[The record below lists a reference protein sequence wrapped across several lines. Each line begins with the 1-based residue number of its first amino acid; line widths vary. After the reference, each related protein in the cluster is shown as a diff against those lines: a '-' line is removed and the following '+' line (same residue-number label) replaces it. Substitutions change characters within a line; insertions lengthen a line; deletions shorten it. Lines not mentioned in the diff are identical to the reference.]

1 MTVAVPPTA
10 TRPGEPP
17 SLDRSTVGGDD
28 ADRLVRSLA
37 ERAFAMVMCPKCQGT
52 FPAGTEVCPRDG
64 EALVAALGA
73 APPASSSAERPE
85 GEPATRSSRDVRPLS
100 TTEVAPL
107 APAPESDAATAGSA
121 ATTAPARPG
130 AQARRAAA
138 LSPTLRQD
146 DLAGPELTGDSR
158 TRVAARSAATTRPDA
173 MVGLTLLGRYEVTR
187 KIGEGGMG
195 AVYEA
200 RHVLIGKRVAIKV
213 LLDKYAQKENVIR
226 RLQQEARLA
235 SSIGHPNIVDITD
248 FGKTEDGRTFVVME
262 YLDGE
267 SLAQL
272 IAREGPIPPERAL
285 AVTRQVADALAAAHG
300 KGIIHRDVK
309 PENVFLCKRDERD
322 YVKVV
327 DFGISK
333 SLKPGEQ
340 EPESPRL
347 TQTGMVLG
355 TPLYMSPEQAR
366 GEDQL
371 DHRIDVY
378 ALGMILYEMIT
389 GEVPFRGTN
398 YLGII
403 SQVLTQDVVPP
414 RLLRPDLAISE
425 ACERV
430 ILKAMAKDR
439 EERYQSMGELATDL
453 DRLITGDQNVS
464 ASVPTSG
471 VAQSGDA
478 TTASLPVRR
487 TTTQIRPRRLPSW
500 LGGLLLGGV
509 GIALFV
515 AVLRWTRTREEL
527 PAMGHDAGMGVLA
540 LPATQPA
547 SASAPARPTSVR
559 VRIASDPPGARV
571 EVGGR
576 ERGVAPVEVN
586 LPFGTRPLAVRAQ
599 LEGYEE
605 ASETVI
611 PNRDALIRLALR
623 ERRKPARPGAR
634 RPPTS
639 EPAKAPTGSLH
650 ETLPSPYKRP

>member
-1 MTVAVPPTA
+1 
-10 TRPGEPP
+10 
-17 SLDRSTVGGDD
+17 
-28 ADRLVRSLA
+28 
-37 ERAFAMVMCPKCQGT
+37 MVICPQCQGT
-52 FPAGTEVCPRDG
+52 FAAGTEVCPHDG
-64 EALVAALGA
+64 ARLTAAGADA
-73 APPASSSAERPE
+73 APRPTPPPARPSGASSRP
-85 GEPATRSSRDVRPLS
+85 VQPLS
-100 TTEVAPL
+100 TTEVAPQPP
-107 APAPESDAATAGSA
+107 PADAAA
-121 ATTAPARPG
+121 ADATPIERHRGRAPREV
-130 AQARRAAA
+130 A

-146 DLAGPELTGDSR
+146 DLADPQLTGDSR
-158 TRVAARSAATTRPDA
+158 ARVAARGATAARPDP
-173 MVGLTLLGRYEVTR
+173 MVGMTLVDRYQVTR
-187 KIGEGGMG
+187 KLGEGGMG

-200 RHVLIGKRVAIKV
+200 RHTLIGKRVAIKV
-213 LLDKYAQKENVIR
+213 LLDKYAQKETVIR

-235 SSIGHPNIVDITD
+235 SAIGHPNIVDITD

-272 IAREGPIPPERAL
+272 IAREGPIAPDRAL
-285 AVTRQVADALAAAHG
+285 ALTRQVADALAAAHA

-309 PENVFLCKRDERD
+309 PENIFICKRDERD

-378 ALGMILYEMIT
+378 ALGVILYEMIT

-439 EERYQSMGELATDL
+439 DERYQSMAELTADL
-453 DRLITGDQNVS
+453 ERLITGDQNVT
-464 ASVPTSG
+464 AAVPTSG
-471 VAQSGDA
+471 VAAAVPESGM
-478 TTASLPVRR
+478 TTAPVRR
-487 TTTQIRPRRLPSW
+487 TTTTQITMRRLPGW
-500 LGGLLLGGV
+500 AAGLILVALGV
-509 GIALFV
+509 GVFALVMRLTRARDEGPAAAVDAAPAPAVVV
-515 AVLRWTRTREEL
+515 A
-527 PAMGHDAGMGVLA
+527 AS
-540 LPATQPA
+540 QPA
-547 SASAPARPTSVR
+547 SASAPARPRTVTIRLASV
-559 VRIASDPPGARV
+559 PPGALLLV
-571 EVGGR
+571 DGQ
-576 ERGVAPVEVN
+576 ERGRAPLELA
-586 LPFGTRPLAVRAQ
+586 LPYGERPLAIRAT
-599 LEGYEE
+599 LDGYEE
-605 ASETVI
+605 ATESVI
-611 PNRDALIRLALR
+611 PNRDARIQLALL
-623 ERRKPARPGAR
+623 EKRKAPRPGGR
-634 RPPTS
+634 RPPTVPS
-639 EPAKAPTGSLH
+639 SKSPAADSFN
-650 ETLPSPYKRP
+650 ETLPNPYTKRPK

>member
-1 MTVAVPPTA
+1 VHASVSGRPTPP
-10 TRPGEPP
+10 P
-17 SLDRSTVGGDD
+17 D
-28 ADRLVRSLA
+28 
-37 ERAFAMVMCPKCQGT
+37 ER
-52 FPAGTEVCPRDG
+52 
-64 EALVAALGA
+64 GA
-73 APPASSSAERPE
+73 AASP
-85 GEPATRSSRDVRPLS
+85 VRPLS
-100 TTEVAPL
+100 TTEVAVPDPAAASGPRPAAAA
-107 APAPESDAATAGSA
+107 APAA
-121 ATTAPARPG
+121 APASEATPGERP
-130 AQARRAAA
+130 AHRRVVREVA

-146 DLAGPELTGDSR
+146 DLAGPELTGDSKA
-158 TRVAARSAATTRPDA
+158 RVAARGAAAAARPDP
-173 MVGLTLLGRYEVTR
+173 MVGMTLMGRYEVTR
-187 KIGEGGMG
+187 KLGEGGMG

-200 RHVLIGKRVAIKV
+200 RHTLIGKRVAIKV

-272 IAREGPIPPERAL
+272 IAREGPIGPERGL
-285 AVTRQVADALAAAHG
+285 AITRQVADALAAAHD
-300 KGIIHRDVK
+300 KGVIHRDVK
-309 PENVFLCKRDERD
+309 PENVFICQRDGRD

-371 DHRIDVY
+371 DQRIDVY
-378 ALGMILYEMIT
+378 ALGVILYEMIT

-403 SQVLTQDVVPP
+403 SQVLTHDVVPP

-439 EERYQSMGELATDL
+439 GERYQSMAELAADL
-453 DRLITGDQNVS
+453 DRLITGDQNVN
-464 ASVPTSG
+464 AIIPTSG
-471 VAQSGDA
+471 VAQTRDPGA
-478 TTASLPVRR
+478 LAPVSMRR
-487 TTTQIRPRRLPSW
+487 TTTQLQPRRLPGW
-500 LGGLLLGGV
+500 AAGLILLALGLVVFG
-509 GIALFV
+509 
-515 AVLRWTRTREEL
+515 AVLRLTRAREEQPVAAAADAA
-527 PAMGHDAGMGVLA
+527 PAPVP

-547 SASAPARPTSVR
+547 SARAPARPTTVTIH
-559 VRIASDPPGARV
+559 IASTPPGARV
-571 EVGGR
+571 RLGDR
-576 ERGVAPVEVN
+576 DRGPAPVELV
-586 LPFGTRPLAVRAQ
+586 LPFGERPLTVGAR
-599 LEGYEE
+599 LDGYEE
-605 ASETVI
+605 ATESFV
-611 PNRDALIRLALR
+611 PNRDAHIQLALPAK
-623 ERRKPARPGAR
+623 RKPVRPGVR
-634 RPPTS
+634 RPEVGP
-639 EPAKAPTGSLH
+639 EPAKAAGSLH
-650 ETLPSPYKRP
+650 ETLPNPYTKRPPK